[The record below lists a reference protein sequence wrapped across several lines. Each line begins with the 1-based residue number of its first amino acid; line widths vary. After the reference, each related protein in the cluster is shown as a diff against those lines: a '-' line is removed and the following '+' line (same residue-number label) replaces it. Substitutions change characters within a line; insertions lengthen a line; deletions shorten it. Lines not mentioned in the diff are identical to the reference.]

1 MKTKIN
7 GIIVVEGKTDVAFL
21 SEFIDAEFVI
31 TNGSEISEKTIEY
44 LKNCRENRD
53 IFVLTDPDSPGKRIR
68 DVLDTEIP
76 NLKHCFVSKEKSIK
90 HNKVGVAESTKD
102 EVLNALK
109 NYIVS
114 SKDPIGHIQ
123 MSDLVKIGLVGA
135 RDSDEKRE
143 KVCEKFH
150 LGFCNAKTFLKRLN
164 NCGIT
169 LEEIEKSLWTRTNTL
184 KMWRAIN
191 FLPTSLLAR
200 TF

>member
-21 SEFIDAEFVI
+21 SQFLDAEFVI
-31 TNGSEISEKTIEY
+31 TNGSEISAKTIEY

-68 DVLDTEIP
+68 DVLDSEIP

-90 HNKVGVAESTKD
+90 HNKVGVAESTKE

-109 NYIVS
+109 NHIVS
-114 SKDPIGHIQ
+114 TKEPVGNIK
-123 MSDLVKIGLVGA
+123 MSQLIELGLVGVEN
-135 RDSDEKRE
+135 SDIKRE
-143 KVCEKFH
+143 KVCNKFH

-169 LEEIEKSLWTRTNTL
+169 IDEVRNALWTRANIS
-184 KMWRAIN
+184 KM
-191 FLPTSLLAR
+191 
-200 TF
+200 

>member
-7 GIIVVEGKTDVAFL
+7 GIIVVEGKSDVAFL
-21 SEFIDAEFVI
+21 SQFIDAEFVT

-68 DVLDTEIP
+68 DVLDAEIP

-90 HNKVGVAESTKD
+90 RNKVGVAESTQE

-114 SKDPIGHIQ
+114 SKDPIGNVQ
-123 MSDLVKIGLVGA
+123 MSDLVVLGLTGTEDADIKRTKI
-135 RDSDEKRE
+135 
-143 KVCEKFH
+143 CEKFH
-150 LGFCNAKTFLKRLN
+150 LGYCNAKTFLKRIN

-169 LEEIEKSLWTRTNTL
+169 LEEIRKSLWTRAN
-184 KMWRAIN
+184 I
-191 FLPTSLLAR
+191 SR
-200 TF
+200 T

>member
-1 MKTKIN
+1 MKVKIN

-21 SEFIDAEFVI
+21 SQFIDAEFVI

-68 DVLDTEIP
+68 DVLDAEIP

-90 HNKVGVAESTKD
+90 HNKVGIAESTKD

-109 NYIVS
+109 TYIVN

-123 MSDLVKIGLVGA
+123 MSDLVKLGLVGA
-135 RDSDEKRE
+135 ADSEEKRE
-143 KVCEKFH
+143 KVCKKFH
-150 LGFCNAKTFLKRLN
+150 LGFSNAKTFLKRLN

-169 LEEIEKSLWTRTNTL
+169 LEEIKKAYEWKSIFWNCKEL
-184 KMWRAIN
+184 
-191 FLPTSLLAR
+191 
-200 TF
+200 